1 MWKAIRKTMELVD
14 LNGILVIAIYNRHWS
29 SSVWKFVRSYGF
41 TLRKFKKPKVPTG
54 CNEYVF
60 ERKQRPWKKTEQPLI
75 YRFLN
80 TLNNNS

>member
-1 MWKAIRKTMELVD
+1 
-14 LNGILVIAIYNRHWS
+14 
-29 SSVWKFVRSYGF
+29 
-41 TLRKFKKPKVPTG
+41 VPTG